1 MCVKL
6 LPRDLNPDPYPP
18 HSTNT
23 YTCKVTT
30 ALILVCLIG
39 CYEFVLNFLLLNG
52 LNLCQHNLFNIK
64 WVEMG
69 CVISYQSNMTHLL
82 SLSSGLYRVNPLH

>member
-6 LPRDLNPDPYPP
+6 LPGDLNPDPCPP

-23 YTCKVTT
+23 YTCKVTI

-69 CVISYQSNMTHLL
+69 CVIFVSIQHDPFIKP
-82 SLSSGLYRVNPLH
+82 VK